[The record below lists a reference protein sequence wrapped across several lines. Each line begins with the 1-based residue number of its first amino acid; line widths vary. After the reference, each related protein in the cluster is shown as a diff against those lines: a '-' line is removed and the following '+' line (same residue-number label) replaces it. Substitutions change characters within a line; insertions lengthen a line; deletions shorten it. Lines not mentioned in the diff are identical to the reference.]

1 MGQHRECKRF
11 KNTVKAGRKAQVRQ
25 QHGSTKKG
33 REGGRG
39 VGKEERARLQ
49 EGGGAFSNK

>member
-1 MGQHRECKRF
+1 VGQR

-25 QHGSTKKG
+25 QYGSTK
-33 REGGRG
+33 REGRMEE

-49 EGGGAFSNK
+49 EGGGAFPNK